1 MHACMAVDNLYFW
14 INPNQDYSAIK
25 SYPRWNPKLKL
36 VKLSFRVQ
44 FSIIHI
50 NKYDWVVVNFPTKT
64 ICNHIYNNNNNN
76 LKQLYN
82 SIPPLLKHCYFKKH
96 LSLSSPSFPPPS
108 TNKQL
113 FDVLDQVSRFG
124 LQRASFLG
132 IQTTMALNCLTS
144 CQFMDGNMSDS
155 DGEHRRGECCRKLCC
170 VKVWRRRCQGNI
182 LLYEKMR
189 IGTLNMATEK
199 VRKSHCRSYSTG
211 VAAFVGGTEP
221 RLVRSCAMRRDWS
234 FEDVSRGWEEI
245 KGENYDTLL
254 QLSFYLIIIYIYPS
268 FEVLVLLNFIVSSV
282 VCYVC

>member
-1 MHACMAVDNLYFW
+1 MIGWLLIF
-14 INPNQDYSAIK
+14 Q
-25 SYPRWNPKLKL
+25 PKQFATIYTTTTTTTSNNFIIQSL
-36 VKLSFRVQ
+36 LSLNTV
-44 FSIIHI
+44 ILI
-50 NKYDWVVVNFPTKT
+50 T
-64 ICNHIYNNNNNN
+64 
-76 LKQLYN
+76 
-82 SIPPLLKHCYFKKH
+82 H

-182 LLYEKMR
+182 LLYETMR

-234 FEDVSRGWEEI
+234 FEDVSRG
-245 KGENYDTLL
+245 
-254 QLSFYLIIIYIYPS
+254 
-268 FEVLVLLNFIVSSV
+268 
-282 VCYVC
+282 